1 MSTTDSK
8 FPFFI
13 TTPVRDLTDLER
25 ATVLRLLE
33 SAEPEYREQAPR
45 LRVVGRCGCGQCP
58 TVFFEKNEP
67 GTHEQ
72 DLCTYTGSD
81 TEGGV
86 VAAVPLQKHGQLSQF
101 DNSVVAGH
109 APLYPPLAQHLR
121 PPVNPIARYA
131 VQTPL
136 GTHKT

>member
-33 SAEPEYREQAPR
+33 SAEPEYREQVPR

-72 DLCTYTGSD
+72 DLCTYTGTD
-81 TEGGV
+81 KEGGV
-86 VAAVPLQKHGQLSQF
+86 VAAVLLQKHGRLSQLEYH
-101 DNSVVAGH
+101 SVDGH
-109 APLYPPLAQHLR
+109 DPWYPPMAQDLR
-121 PPVNPIARYA
+121 PYV
-131 VQTPL
+131 
-136 GTHKT
+136 